1 MIKFGQHVITDIV
14 VTSIMGHSGGGNIFP
29 LNLSPSY
36 RRIAKE
42 IRDKKIT
49 VIAKSATRFERQGYY
64 RWYAPWLC
72 IRQVRENGRVI
83 GLHNSFGLSNRG
95 VVACARMIRK
105 AIEDGYNVIPS
116 YFVELHKGIDVA
128 LREAEDA
135 VEVYSQT
142 LGKYFWALE
151 YDASCLNSGESL
163 KENEKHIV
171 TVAKHFLDHILQE
184 DEILIVKLSPVHSIE
199 LALALQEAGVH
210 VIHVLNTFPHST
222 IFPDKVSPLAKYGGG
237 GYSGEFV
244 FEQAFEI
251 NSQLRAKLE
260 IPMIMGCGI
269 SNVDHIL
276 KYYDMA
282 GGKKN
287 NSFAICSVI
296 RTDPA
301 RASDVLNIF

>member
-1 MIKFGQHVITDIV
+1 MIEFGQHRITDIV

-36 RRIAKE
+36 RKIAKK
-42 IRDKKIT
+42 IRDKRIT
-49 VIAKSATRFERQGYY
+49 VIAKSATRFERQDNY

-72 IRQVRENGRVI
+72 IKQVRECGRIV
-83 GLHNSFGLSNRG
+83 GLHNSFGLTNKG
-95 VVACARMIRK
+95 VVVCAQMIRE

-116 YFVELHKGIDVA
+116 YFVELHKGIEVA
-128 LREAEDA
+128 LMEAKYA
-135 VEVYSQT
+135 VGIYIQILE
-142 LGKYFWALE
+142 KYFWALE
-151 YDASCLNSGESL
+151 YNASCPNSGESL
-163 KENEKHIV
+163 EENEEYIV
-171 TVAKHFLDHILQE
+171 TVAKYFLHILPKGA
-184 DEILIVKLSPVHSIE
+184 ILIVKLSPVHSIE
-199 LALALQEAGVH
+199 LALALQDVGVH
-210 VIHVLNTFPHST
+210 VIHALNTFPHST

-251 NSQLRAKLE
+251 NSRLRSELE

-269 SNVDHIL
+269 SNAVHVL

-282 GGKKN
+282 GGKKD

-296 RTDPA
+296 RTDPDK
-301 RASDVLNIF
+301 ASRILSIF